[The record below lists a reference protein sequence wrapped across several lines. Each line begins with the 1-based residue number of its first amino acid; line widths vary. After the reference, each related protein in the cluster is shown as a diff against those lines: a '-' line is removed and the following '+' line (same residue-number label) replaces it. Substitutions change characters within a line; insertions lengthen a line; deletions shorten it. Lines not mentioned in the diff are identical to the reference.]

1 MRQIISLFFKA
12 ENTRPWAVL
21 ACLVLASFAEALGIG
36 SLLPIVNALL
46 DNSAAPSGANA
57 LIRGSIEHL
66 GISPDFGSLIAI
78 AVGLMI
84 TKAVLSFA
92 ALSYAGITSARV
104 AINLRRQLIAAVFDA
119 KWSYYAGQSG
129 GKFANAI
136 SNDATRAGDAYQY
149 SAVAVAGLVQLAA
162 YVAIGL
168 FVNWRVALIA
178 YAAGIIMAVI
188 QNRLIMITRKA
199 GYKQTDRVSDLTTDI
214 VDMLGN
220 IKALKAMHRYG
231 PLVDGLS
238 GLLRRLKRSL
248 ITIQIAGQ
256 GVAQG
261 GDVIIAV
268 MIGLG
273 AYVAHRFVGA
283 TVPELLV
290 SGIVFFQIMANVKR
304 LQKQMQVAALIESA
318 YTRTQEFISAA
329 RDNRENHVG
338 TKTPALGKGCTFSNV
353 SFAHGETPT
362 IINASLTI
370 PAGQI
375 TVLQGPS
382 GSGKTTI
389 IDLLIGL
396 HARDSGNILIGS
408 DPIDALDIKA
418 WRRKIGYVPQDLML
432 FHDTI
437 RANIALGDEQITDAM
452 IVEALAQAN
461 ADGFVAKLPRG
472 IDTDVG
478 EFGARLSGG
487 QRQRIALARA
497 LVNRPELL
505 ILDEVTSALDPE
517 TEADIIANI
526 SALGGRYTIIAI
538 THRSAWTEIA
548 DRLYDVSHGHV
559 RIAKEKRPKAVG
571 S

>member
-12 ENTRPWAVL
+12 ENTRPLAVL
-21 ACLVLASFAEALGIG
+21 FCLVLASFAEALGIG

-46 DNSAAPSGANA
+46 DDSATPTGANA
-57 LIRGSIEHL
+57 MIRGLISGL
-66 GISPDFGSLIAI
+66 GITPDFGALIAI
-78 AVGLMI
+78 AVALMI
-84 TKAVLSFA
+84 VKALLSFA

-104 AINLRRQLIAAVFDA
+104 AINLRRQLIATVFDA

-149 SAVAVAGLVQLAA
+149 SATAVAGLIQLAA

-168 FVNWRVALIA
+168 FVNWRVAFIA
-178 YAAGIIMAVI
+178 YAAGLLMAIV
-188 QNRLIMITRKA
+188 QNRLIIIARRA

-214 VDMLGN
+214 VDMLSN
-220 IKALKAMHRYG
+220 IKALKAMNRYQ

-238 GLLRRLKRSL
+238 GLLKRLKRSL
-248 ITIQIAGQ
+248 ITIQVSGQ
-256 GVAQG
+256 GMAQG
-261 GDVIIAV
+261 SDVIIAL

-273 AYVAHRFVGA
+273 AYVAHRYAGA

-290 SGIVFFQIMANVKR
+290 SGVVFFQIMANVKR

-318 YTRTQEFISAA
+318 YVRTQEFIASA
-329 RDNRENHVG
+329 RQNRESHAG
-338 TKTPALGKGCTFSNV
+338 TKVPEIGSGCTFTSV

-362 IINASLTI
+362 IVNASLTI
-370 PAGQI
+370 PKSQI

-396 HARDSGNILIGS
+396 HERQAGDIRIGNES
-408 DPIDALDIKA
+408 VDAVDIKA
-418 WRRKIGYVPQDLML
+418 WRKKIGYVPQELVL

-437 RANIALGDEQITDAM
+437 RANITLGDATVTDDM
-452 IVEALAQAN
+452 IMDVLRQAH
-461 ADGFVAKLPRG
+461 ADGFVAKLPQG

-478 EFGARLSGG
+478 ESGTRLSGG

-497 LVNRPELL
+497 LVGNPELL

-517 TEADIIANI
+517 TEADIITNI
-526 SALGGRYTIIAI
+526 GALGGKYTIVAI
-538 THRSAWTEIA
+538 THRAAWTDIA
-548 DRLYDVSHGHV
+548 DRLYEISHGHV
-559 RIAKEKRPKAVG
+559 RLAKAKRPKAVG
-571 S
+571 L